1 MKQIKYME
9 QDLTQGSIA
18 RKMLFFS
25 IPLILTNMLQVLF
38 HMADVAVVGQ
48 FAGAMA
54 LGSVGSTATLINIY
68 TGFLIG
74 MAGGINVLTALYLGA
89 KNKKSLRETVHT
101 SFLISLV
108 IGICI
113 LIFGVFTARGI
124 MQLLHTKE
132 ELMEGAV
139 LYVRIYVLGMPALSV
154 YNFGNAVFS
163 AAGDTKKPLYF
174 LAAAGI
180 LNVILNLFFVIVCGM
195 DVAGVALASI
205 ISQYI
210 SAGLITAA
218 LFRSR
223 EDISLRFAEMRI
235 APDKAKDIL
244 KLGIPSGMQNA
255 IFHIANLFIQSAVNS
270 FSAIMVAGNAA
281 AQNAD
286 ALVYDVMA
294 AFYTACGSFIG
305 QNYGAGKKDRILKSY
320 LISIVY
326 SVGVGAAMGV
336 TLVSFGPQF
345 LALFTKDPAVIEA
358 GMKRLTI
365 MGLSYGVS
373 GFMDSALTASRAL
386 GKSVIP
392 TVIVIMGS
400 CVFRIIWVN
409 TIFAYFHTIP
419 SLYLLYVFSWSLTAL
434 AEIVYFVRVYRSVT
448 AKM

>member
-1 MKQIKYME
+1 MKRINSTE

-25 IPLILTNMLQVLF
+25 IPLILTNMLQVMF

-48 FAGAMA
+48 FAGSMA

-74 MAGGINVLTALYLGA
+74 MAGGINVLAALYLGA
-89 KNKKSLRETVHT
+89 KNKQSLKETVHT
-101 SFLISLV
+101 SFLISLLT
-108 IGICI
+108 GLFI
-113 LIFGVFTARGI
+113 LVFGVLSARGI
-124 MQLLHTKE
+124 MQILHTKE
-132 ELMEGAV
+132 ELIDGAV
-139 LYVRIYVLGMPALSV
+139 LYVRIYVLGMPALAV

-174 LAAAGI
+174 LSAAGI
-180 LNVILNLFFVIVCGM
+180 LNVILNLFFVIVCRM
-195 DVAGVALASI
+195 SVAGVALASI

-210 SAGLITAA
+210 SAGLILTA
-218 LFRSR
+218 LFRSK
-223 EDISLRFAEMRI
+223 EDFALRMSDMKFTA
-235 APDKAKDIL
+235 DKAKDIL
-244 KLGIPSGMQNA
+244 KLGLPSGMQNA

-305 QNYGAGKKDRILKSY
+305 QNFGAGKKDRILRSY
-320 LISIVY
+320 LISILY
-326 SVGVGAAMGV
+326 SVGIGALMGV
-336 TLVSFGPQF
+336 TLVACGPQF
-345 LALFTKDPAVIEA
+345 LGLFTKDPAVIEA

-392 TVIVIMGS
+392 TVIVVMGS

-419 SLYLLYVFSWSLTAL
+419 SLYLLYVFSWSITAF
-434 AEIVYFVRVYRSVT
+434 AEIVYFVKVYREAT